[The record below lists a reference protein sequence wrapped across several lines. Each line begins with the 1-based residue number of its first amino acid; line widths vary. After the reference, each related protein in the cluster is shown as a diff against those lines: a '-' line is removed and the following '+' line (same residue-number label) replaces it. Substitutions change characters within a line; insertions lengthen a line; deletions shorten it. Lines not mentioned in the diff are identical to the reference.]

1 MPDEL
6 MRCHWATR
14 SELEREYHDREWG
27 VPVHDERRLFK
38 MLCLEGMQA
47 GLSWRTVL
55 AKMDAF
61 CAAFDDF
68 DPEKVTAYDE
78 EKVEALMQNEG
89 IIRNRLKI
97 NSVITNARTY
107 KELCK
112 EFGSLDSY
120 LWAYVGGTPIQ
131 NAWETQ
137 EEIPASIPLSDAV
150 SKDLKKRGFKFVGS
164 TIIYAYMQSIGM
176 VNDHLVSCAFY
187 KR

>member
-1 MPDEL
+1 

-55 AKMDAF
+55 TKMDAF

-97 NSVITNARTY
+97 NSVITNARAY
-107 KELCK
+107 KELCG

-120 LWAYVGGTPIQ
+120 LWAYVDGAPIQ

-137 EEIPASIPLSDAV
+137 EQIPASTPLSDAI

-164 TIIYAYMQSIGM
+164 TIIYAYIQSIGM

-187 KR
+187 SR